1 MKEQPV
7 ENREHVLG
15 HSIGQRPIHTTYEP
29 PGPLPQFRPRP
40 KLSPVSSQPQPVPKR
55 LLHVAS
61 AVKSTQRTSSE
72 QRTPSEVSSEPVATP
87 APKEK

>member
-7 ENREHVLG
+7 EDREHVIG

-29 PGPLPQFRPRP
+29 PGPLPQFRARP
-40 KLSPVSSQPQPVPKR
+40 KLSPASPQPQPVPKR

-61 AVKSTQRTSSE
+61 AVKATQK
-72 QRTPSEVSSEPVATP
+72 VSPDVSVEREIMPP
-87 APKEK
+87 QKGS